1 MNKLPD
7 DVLYI
12 IYKYKHQLEYKHVID
27 QLKYFRIKC
36 FFNIDFSNHCILFIS
51 CLDINN
57 ICAPPKRILNSIKYN
72 NIKNK

>member
-27 QLKYFRIKC
+27 QLKHYRIKC
-36 FFNIDFSNHCILFIS
+36 FFNINLNNHVYLFTS

-57 ICAPPKRILNSIKYN
+57 INAPPKRILNCIKYDFN
-72 NIKNK
+72 Y